1 MNCGTKVRGA
11 SYARALL
18 RRTAMANLRISDLLL
33 LTCCGAFIASVTY
46 AVKLSIEAF

>member
-1 MNCGTKVRGA
+1 VEPKFA
-11 SYARALL
+11 SLAQLL
-18 RRTAMANLRISDLLL
+18 GRTAMTNLRISDLLL